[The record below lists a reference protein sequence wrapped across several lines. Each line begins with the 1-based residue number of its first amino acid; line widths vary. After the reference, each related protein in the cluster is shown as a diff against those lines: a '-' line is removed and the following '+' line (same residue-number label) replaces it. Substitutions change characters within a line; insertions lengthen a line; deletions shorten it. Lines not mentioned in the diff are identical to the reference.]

1 MTPHIPREAQLDQ
14 IKEIALELENISR
27 MMHGHVVK
35 LNEVYADI
43 NLLPAQARL
52 QFIDTFYEITQAVI
66 HVDQTVASLE
76 TIERVTRFTWDT
88 RPTEE

>member
-14 IKEIALELENISR
+14 IREIRLELQNIST
-27 MMHGHVVK
+27 MMQGQTVL
-35 LNEVYADI
+35 LNELYAEI
-43 NLLPAQARL
+43 NQLPAQARL
-52 QFIDTFYEITQAVI
+52 SFIEAFQSILQAVAKS
-66 HVDQTVASLE
+66 DQTAAHLE